1 MYSLVVRGKEDIAAA
16 KGAATS
22 AGEQASPPPSG
33 AASPRAAGKDLQEVD
48 QVAVSAG
55 NPRVEHV
62 TGVVHLYRHI
72 PADAA
77 QPSGEAAPSELPAGR
92 GHHVCVLALP
102 PDMGFPE
109 FSAFLGAYFASARE
123 VRLVRRAGGTSACL
137 VLLRFNAQDAADG
150 FYKDFNGKPV
160 RGACANS
167 LPF

>member
-1 MYSLVVRGKEDIAAA
+1 M
-16 KGAATS
+16 
-22 AGEQASPPPSG
+22 
-33 AASPRAAGKDLQEVD
+33 D

-77 QPSGEAAPSELPAGR
+77 QPADEAPPSELPAGR
-92 GHHVCVLALP
+92 GQQVCVLALP

-137 VLLRFNAQDAADG
+137 VLLRFDAQDAADG
-150 FYKDFNGKPV
+150 FYLDFNGKPV
-160 RGACANS
+160 RELAPITPLVCLMTRLRAQRPWPALAAPPAADAC
-167 LPF
+167 